1 MDGMAWLSQSAM
13 FLLLGLLVAPHRIW
27 EVALPAVAVAAFL
40 MLVARPAAV
49 WLALLPFRFSARE
62 KGFVAWMGLRGAV
75 PIVLALFPML
85 QGMPDSGLL
94 FRVAFAVVLTSL
106 LLQGTTV
113 PLAARLARVLRP
125 AYPEPLARSRLQGTH
140 APALEVMQ
148 FRVEA
153 DSPAENLRADQL
165 ELPPRCRLLTV
176 VRDKALAAPD
186 QTVLRAGDMVSI
198 LAPGTSVPMLALL
211 FHRPGPAPAWG
222 KASHD
227 FLLSGEAMLR
237 DVAGLYGTREL
248 SPAEAARTLEAAM
261 QKAFTSPPVEG
272 DAVEIAGLKLTVTRM
287 DGPRIIQVGL
297 LLPRDGE
304 A

>member
-1 MDGMAWLSQSAM
+1 M

-27 EVALPAVAVAAFL
+27 DVAVPAVAVAAFL

-94 FRVAFAVVLTSL
+94 FRIAFAVVLTSL

-113 PLAARLARVLRP
+113 RLAARMARVLRP
-125 AYPEPLARSRLQGTH
+125 AYPEPLSRARLQGTH
-140 APALEVMQ
+140 GPALEVMQ
-148 FRVEA
+148 FRVDA
-153 DSPAENLRADQL
+153 DSPVENQRADQL
-165 ELPPRCRLLTV
+165 ELPPRCHLFTV
-176 VRDKALAAPD
+176 VRDKALAAPG
-186 QTVLRAGDMVSI
+186 QTVLRAGDVVSV

-211 FHRPGPAPAWG
+211 FQRPGPAPAWG

-227 FLLSGEAMLR
+227 FLLSGDAMLR
-237 DVAGLYGTREL
+237 DVVGLYGTREL
-248 SPAEAARTLEAAM
+248 SADEGARTLEAAM

-297 LLPRDGE
+297 LLPRAQKPRAAGKVGS